1 MNAATAIQ
9 RPEAAPILSE
19 LKAIAADFAADR
31 QARQARRHLE
41 HTDFDRL
48 AEAGFLRT
56 GIPASMGGLWSDTRS
71 SVRLYC
77 DMVRIIAG
85 GDPSVALVASMH
97 PSVLVFWLAAESAP
111 PADDAAWQEQR
122 NWCFDTAREGHWWGT
137 VTSEPG
143 SGGDIMKTR
152 TLAQP
157 TGAPN
162 SFCLTGEKHF
172 GSGSGIT
179 SFMITTAKVA
189 QDAAPSMFFMDMR
202 DMPWD
207 GSKGVTLAAEWD
219 GHGMSAT
226 QSHAF
231 HFDGVEATQMAWPGG
246 VAQSSPAAAQLGA
259 CMFTAVVVGVI
270 ESALAYARGKL
281 QPRKDGLRSFE
292 RVEWARAVNEV
303 WTILQIHEGMVAAVE
318 SGAGGVAA
326 SARGKAIVAE
336 LAEVCLARM
345 SKVVGGSS
353 FSRSAPLGQWGQ
365 DVRAL
370 GFLRPPWGLAFDQL
384 YDLSWKD

>member
-1 MNAATAIQ
+1 M
-9 RPEAAPILSE
+9 
-19 LKAIAADFAADR
+19 
-31 QARQARRHLE
+31 
-41 HTDFDRL
+41 
-48 AEAGFLRT
+48 
-56 GIPASMGGLWSDTRS
+56 
-71 SVRLYC
+71 
-77 DMVRIIAG
+77 
-85 GDPSVALVASMH
+85 
-97 PSVLVFWLAAESAP
+97 
-111 PADDAAWQEQR
+111 
-122 NWCFDTAREGHWWGT
+122 
-137 VTSEPG
+137 
-143 SGGDIMKTR
+143 
-152 TLAQP
+152 
-157 TGAPN
+157 
-162 SFCLTGEKHF
+162 
-172 GSGSGIT
+172 
-179 SFMITTAKVA
+179 
-189 QDAAPSMFFMDMR
+189 
-202 DMPWD
+202 
-207 GSKGVTLAAEWD
+207 
-219 GHGMSAT
+219 
-226 QSHAF
+226 
-231 HFDGVEATQMAWPGG
+231 
-246 VAQSSPAAAQLGA
+246 
-259 CMFTAVVVGVI
+259 I